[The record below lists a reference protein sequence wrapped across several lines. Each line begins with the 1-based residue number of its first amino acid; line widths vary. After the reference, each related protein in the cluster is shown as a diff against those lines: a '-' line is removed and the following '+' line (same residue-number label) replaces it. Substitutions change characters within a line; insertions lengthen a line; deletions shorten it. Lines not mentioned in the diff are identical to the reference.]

1 MGTGLK
7 LGLSRFQ
14 PGTLLNPLPPDEAPD
29 GALQFEDSE
38 NYLQFEDSTEYLVF
52 ETI

>member
-1 MGTGLK
+1 MNRYIIQAAIQG
-7 LGLSRFQ
+7 SNV
-14 PGTLLNPLPPDEAPD
+14 NPLPEVPD

-38 NYLQFEDSTEYLVF
+38 NYLQFEDSEEYLLF